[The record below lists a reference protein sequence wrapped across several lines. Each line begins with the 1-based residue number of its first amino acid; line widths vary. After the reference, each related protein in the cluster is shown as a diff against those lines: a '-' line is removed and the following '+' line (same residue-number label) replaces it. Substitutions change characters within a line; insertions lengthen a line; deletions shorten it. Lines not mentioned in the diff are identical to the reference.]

1 MLRTTKS
8 LPSPPSSQPRPTTL
22 GQTPLSLKGADVSSA
37 QKYQEN
43 KLQRND
49 QELGNTEA
57 DDTEKD
63 VGRRT
68 GWIAQHPG
76 RATSSSYRRKRR
88 SSVKLEGRDQTHD
101 VDSDDAESEGGYPI
115 GGFDGNDEVE
125 DERNWLDL
133 DTRVSTPDSTL
144 LLSPP
149 QSQPVLGQQAVP
161 GSTPPLS
168 NEEEYH
174 LLSSGSL
181 QPLAPTPSHSTD
193 LVPGSSSGGVSL
205 IPSLIPSDDVAVV
218 VQETRVAQGSSS
230 RAVDHKRNER
240 RRVGSWDEDPM
251 LMDAIMRGIGRMT
264 VTMRMDDGGRWR
276 IARQRSQESFV
287 AEDLL

>member
-1 MLRTTKS
+1 M
-8 LPSPPSSQPRPTTL
+8 PPSLNGT
-22 GQTPLSLKGADVSSA
+22 DISSA
-37 QKYQEN
+37 QKYQEI

-63 VGRRT
+63 AGRRVGWT
-68 GWIAQHPG
+68 GQHPG
-76 RATSSSYRRKRR
+76 RAGSSSYKREGK

-101 VDSDDAESEGGYPI
+101 VDPDDVESEGGYLN
-115 GGFDGNDEVE
+115 GGVDGKDEV
-125 DERNWLDL
+125 DDDRNWLDL

-161 GSTPPLS
+161 GSAPPLS
-168 NEEEYH
+168 SEEEYH

-181 QPLAPTPSHSTD
+181 QPLAPTPSRSID
-193 LVPGSSSGGVSL
+193 NVPGSSSVRV
-205 IPSLIPSDDVAVV
+205 PSIPSDDVV
-218 VQETRVAQGSSS
+218 VQATSVAPKSTS
-230 RAVDHKRNER
+230 RALDHRKNER
-240 RRVGSWDEDPM
+240 HRVGSWDEDPM

-276 IARQRSQESFV
+276 IARQKSEESFV
-287 AEDLL
+287 TEDLL